1 MMKLSTH
8 SKNIQFY
15 SWFYG
20 LDEYSLTKQ
29 KNFCPI
35 FWKLIIAYL
44 LAIPYVIFCLPVILF
59 ELFDKN
65 YENGDHTT
73 GSRIGMS
80 MAVYISLL
88 VAFCMV
94 MGVSL
99 FFVSYDIK
107 STFMSC
113 AIGGV
118 LFWICAAIFGVIE
131 LIKYIKRK
139 RVKYDEN
146 GYRINSEKTPNLIVI
161 GIKSWYEKNCPRI
174 EWTDSK
180 NINQN

>member
-20 LDEYSLTKQ
+20 LDGYSLTKQ

-35 FWKLIIAYL
+35 FWKLVIAYL
-44 LAIPYVIFCLPVILF
+44 LAIPYVIFCLPVILMEIF
-59 ELFDKN
+59 NKN
-65 YENGDHTT
+65 YENGDN
-73 GSRIGMS
+73 SPSFRIGMS
-80 MAVYISLL
+80 TFSYIGFF
-88 VAFCMV
+88 VIFCMV

-99 FFVSYDIK
+99 FFVEYDK
-107 STFMSC
+107 DTLFKQFAYVGMVFWFAGFC
-113 AIGGV
+113 IG
-118 LFWICAAIFGVIE
+118 ISE
-131 LIKYIKRK
+131 LHKYIIKKYKQKR
-139 RVKYDEN
+139 N
-146 GYRINSEKTPNLIVI
+146 IYRIGSEKNPNLIVI

-180 NINQN
+180 KH